1 MLVAVAVAIAV
12 DGVGASASVVF
23 ASAPVQVV
31 ELVGVAVQVVQ
42 VVDAEV
48 AEVGLAEFES
58 VDVAFVAVVE
68 EVPAE
73 GKGIIHDP
81 GGMEDSEN
89 RIAG

>member
-1 MLVAVAVAIAV
+1 MRVARRGFSQSVGFFCLVAA
-12 DGVGASASVVF
+12 GA
-23 ASAPVQVV
+23 
-31 ELVGVAVQVVQ
+31 
-42 VVDAEV
+42 
-48 AEVGLAEFES
+48 AEVGLAEFEP

-73 GKGIIHDP
+73 SKGIMHGP